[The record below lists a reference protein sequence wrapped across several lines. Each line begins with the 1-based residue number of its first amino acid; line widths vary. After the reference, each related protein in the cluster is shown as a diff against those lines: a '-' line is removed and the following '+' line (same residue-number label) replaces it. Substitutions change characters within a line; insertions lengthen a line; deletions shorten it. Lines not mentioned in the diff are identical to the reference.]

1 MDFIAAMLNKDITSM
16 YYSEDCARGAPEP
29 KIPFSFSHYAV
40 TPRQI
45 MEAMKIDADSVQ
57 LEGIEVRKDREKKA
71 RLVMD
76 ELIYKQLERK
86 GELDTVNEVLVNKSL
101 KYEQVNITI

>member
-1 MDFIAAMLNKDITSM
+1 
-16 YYSEDCARGAPEP
+16 
-29 KIPFSFSHYAV
+29 
-40 TPRQI
+40 

-57 LEGIEVRKDREKKA
+57 LKGISGGREKKA